1 MELGVA
7 EVAESCMISVTD
19 VGDVGESVLRQ
30 IARQMERK
38 AGRLAGVRKTNVVGD
53 RDREIRVYVDKHKA
67 LQFDLTLGEISAI
80 IARNNQNM
88 PGGSFTSAAAQE
100 INVRGLGNYA
110 SAEQL
115 SKTVVRKSPDGSQ
128 VTLDDIAEVEPS
140 FARRKFFSYAN
151 GKPALYTRITKDT
164 GASVGDVVAA
174 TRKLVEHER
183 QFLPEGVELDVIW
196 DSSRFVDKR
205 LGILRSN
212 LLVGISFVVLL
223 LWLTVGF
230 RNALLAIIGVPFS
243 FLTAMLLFPVFD
255 ITINMISLIGFVM
268 VSGMLVDD
276 AIIVIENIYRHIE
289 EGESVVEAAI
299 NGTNEVMWPV
309 IAAIATTMA
318 AFIPMLLV
326 TGTSGEFMSILPKT
340 VIVCLIASLIECLF
354 VLPAHYIDWGSKRKA
369 SEAPERGSSLTARVA
384 GISDQ
389 IRLRTD
395 ALIDG
400 TRDAYLRTLRQVLQQ
415 KGPFLTACV
424 AAFYF
429 SCGLSSH
436 VPIDL
441 FPNDFNQLFATV
453 EAPVDYSIEQ
463 TNQVVLGVHRALDDL
478 AEELIEVTAIVGQG
492 MGPDEVPR
500 FGSNYGLFFIAF
512 RDSAE
517 NNSDPSRVL
526 RMVRERLDA
535 HRLANP
541 VGIENLIVSAPR
553 NGPPI
558 GRPVA
563 TRIVSEDY
571 DLAKRIASEV
581 KLELSSIAGVY
592 NITDNM
598 PLGKRELQIG
608 LDEYRASVHGL
619 AFEDLG
625 IALRAANDGIVPT
638 TFKDPF
644 SDEDIDIRV
653 MLPESQRRS
662 ADDLLDI
669 DLRTPEQYLV
679 KLGDVSTVEIRRGF
693 ERLYHYDG
701 QRALVVYADVDP
713 DKTTSVLVNQ
723 RLRASRWSSAVSSK
737 RPIGR
742 SRTWGVRSSSH

>member
-1 MELGVA
+1 
-7 EVAESCMISVTD
+7 
-19 VGDVGESVLRQ
+19 
-30 IARQMERK
+30 
-38 AGRLAGVRKTNVVGD
+38 
-53 RDREIRVYVDKHKA
+53 
-67 LQFDLTLGEISAI
+67 
-80 IARNNQNM
+80 
-88 PGGSFTSAAAQE
+88 
-100 INVRGLGNYA
+100 
-110 SAEQL
+110 
-115 SKTVVRKSPDGSQ
+115 
-128 VTLDDIAEVEPS
+128 
-140 FARRKFFSYAN
+140 
-151 GKPALYTRITKDT
+151 
-164 GASVGDVVAA
+164 
-174 TRKLVEHER
+174 
-183 QFLPEGVELDVIW
+183 
-196 DSSRFVDKR
+196 
-205 LGILRSN
+205 
-212 LLVGISFVVLL
+212 
-223 LWLTVGF
+223 
-230 RNALLAIIGVPFS
+230 
-243 FLTAMLLFPVFD
+243 MLLFPVFD
-255 ITINMISLIGFVM
+255 LTINMLSLIGFVM

-289 EGESVVEAAI
+289 EGESVVDATI

-318 AFIPMLLV
+318 AFIPMLLIS
-326 TGTSGEFMSILPKT
+326 GTSGEFMSILPKT
-340 VIVCLIASLIECLF
+340 VIVCLIASLVECLF
-354 VLPAHYIDWGSKRKA
+354 VLPAHYIDWGSRRKA
-369 SEAPERGSSLTARVA
+369 SEAPERGHSLFSGIARF
-384 GISDQ
+384 SDR

-395 ALIDG
+395 QLIDRA
-400 TRDAYLRTLRQVLQQ
+400 RDTYLRALGEVLQH
-415 KGPFLTACV
+415 KSAFLTACV

-436 VPIDL
+436 VPTDL

-463 TNQVVLGVHRALDDL
+463 TNEVVLGVQRALDDL
-478 AEELIEVTAIVGQG
+478 ADELTEVTAIVGQG
-492 MGPDEVPR
+492 MGPDETPL
-500 FGSNYGLFFIAF
+500 FGSNYGLFFIGF

-517 NNSDPSRVL
+517 NNADPT
-526 RMVRERLDA
+526 RMLHLVRETLDA
-535 HRLANP
+535 YRRANP
-541 VGIENLIVSAPR
+541 TGIENLIVSAPR

-558 GRPVA
+558 GKPVA
-563 TRIVSEDY
+563 TRIVTEDY
-571 DLAKRIASEV
+571 DLAKRIAAEV

-662 ADDLLDI
+662 ADYLLDI

-679 KLGDVSTVEIRRGF
+679 KLGDVSTVAIRRGF
-693 ERLYHYDG
+693 QRLYHYDG

-723 RLRASRWSSAVSSK
+723 RLAARFADIPSRFPGASLVLGGEYEETNQAFEDMGRAFVIALIAIYAILAAQFRSYLQPLIVMCVIVFAYVGVVIGMYVWDYAMSMYVIYAMVGLAGVVVNDSLVLIDFVNRERERGTPPERAVLLAGQK
-737 RPIGR
+737 RFRAVLLTTLTTVAGLLPMATGI
-742 SRTWGVRSSSH
+742 SGVSVVFGPFAAAIVVGLSVASGLTLFVVPTLYLGAENLKVGLARRRRGGTTDFGPAGAAQPS